1 MKKLMLMMAIA
12 MICLGAMATQK
23 KETVQ
28 KRVPV
33 TAFDKIAMAASVDVI
48 YTQGSTYECSLIA
61 SPKDMDKLKIEVVN
75 KQLNISVEN
84 PKKTMGRVIFN
95 SGNFTDKVV
104 VKVSSPLLTKVDCV
118 GSGDFVATSDIK
130 TDNLLLNISG
140 SGEIELKK
148 VSGHA
153 ISLNVAGSG
162 DISLQQATAKNL
174 KVSVA
179 GSGEV
184 DIDQAVCQVASLSI
198 AGSGDIDAAF
208 STCQDLK
215 CSVAGSG
222 EMELKGMVTNYSGA
236 VTGSGEIIKS
246 GLQISG
252 NCVERGKNP
261 IPAKTP
267 KTINNINP
275 RP

>member
-48 YTQGSTYECSLIA
+48 YTQGSTHECTLIA

-104 VKVSSPLLTKVDCV
+104 VKVSSPWLTKVDCV

-153 ISLNVAGSG
+153 ISLNV
-162 DISLQQATAKNL
+162 
-174 KVSVA
+174 
-179 GSGEV
+179 
-184 DIDQAVCQVASLSI
+184 

>member
-48 YTQGSTYECSLIA
+48 YTQGSTHECTLIA

-104 VKVSSPLLTKVDCV
+104 VKVSSPWLTKVDCV

-153 ISLNVAGSG
+153 ICLNVTGSG

-174 KVSVA
+174 QVNVA

-184 DIDQAVCQVASLSI
+184 
-198 AGSGDIDAAF
+198 DIDAAF